1 MNIRD
6 ELQEIVEKRV
16 ADVTGIDMDD
26 ATVYQKRKITYTSSL
41 IIHEVRAAI
50 VKRMIGNGVKIKDI
64 ADVFGVNESTILNW
78 KK

>member
-1 MNIRD
+1 MHIRD

-16 ADVTGIDMDD
+16 ADVTGVDMDN
-26 ATVYQKRKITYTSSL
+26 ATVHQKRQVINTSSL
-41 IIHEVRAAI
+41 IIHDVMVAI